1 MAPTSSSRRRRASWS
16 PAAAGVAGARC
27 SAAINAPSATNP
39 GSTRGARRHA
49 FAPSS
54 SIRSTAGAGSGVPS
68 SSAAKPRR
76 CAPGSGS
83 SSSWRP
89 CPASG
94 CTVPVAIGPE
104 HRSSTRCQKS
114 SASVSCRCA
123 RACQLPE
130 GPWSRLQCAP
140 GPVHRRRACMNRRD
154 FLESV
159 SALTLAAAGTAAA
172 ETAAGLSGSGFD
184 PTEKSIAELSR
195 AQAEGHVSAEGLTRS
210 YLARIDQYDR
220 KGPRLGA
227 VLALNPE
234 ALSAARAL
242 DAARRA
248 GKLQGPLH
256 GIPMLLKDNI
266 ETRDPLPTTAGSL
279 ALASARHSEDAPM
292 AARLRAAG
300 CIVIGKANLTEWAN
314 FRSTRSV
321 SGWSGVGGQTL
332 CPYNL
337 RRNPSGSSAGPA
349 AGTTANLCAAAIGSE
364 TDGSIL
370 APASINGLVGLKP
383 TVGLVSGVG
392 VVPITARQ
400 DITGPMTRTVA
411 DAALLMAVI
420 AQPGVQW
427 DGIQPL
433 AQMPKGLRLG
443 VLPPPASTHPEV
455 VRQSHDWL
463 KLLEHEGFSLVDV
476 APPPAWATVWDDAE
490 IEVLLYDFKADLNAY
505 LARFKGALAVRTL
518 ADIIEFNK
526 QHAAQEMPIF
536 GQELF
541 EQAEARGPR
550 TSPAYLQAL
559 HHLEDVADT
568 SGLAAVFAKHKV
580 DALVAPGNGPAEL
593 IDDVWGD
600 RYENSGGWPTM
611 CSAAAVAG
619 YPSLTVPAG
628 FVDGLPVGIHFV
640 APRFREGRLLQIGRA
655 FERARNARRPPQ
667 LDARA

>member
-1 MAPTSSSRRRRASWS
+1 
-16 PAAAGVAGARC
+16 
-27 SAAINAPSATNP
+27 
-39 GSTRGARRHA
+39 
-49 FAPSS
+49 
-54 SIRSTAGAGSGVPS
+54 
-68 SSAAKPRR
+68 
-76 CAPGSGS
+76 
-83 SSSWRP
+83 
-89 CPASG
+89 
-94 CTVPVAIGPE
+94 
-104 HRSSTRCQKS
+104 
-114 SASVSCRCA
+114 
-123 RACQLPE
+123 
-130 GPWSRLQCAP
+130 
-140 GPVHRRRACMNRRD
+140 MNRRD

-433 AQMPKGLRLG
+433 EQMPKGLRLG
-443 VLPPPASTHPEV
+443 VLAAPSSAHPEV
-455 VRQSHDWL
+455 VRQSQDWL

-568 SGLAAVFAKHKV
+568 SGLAAVFAKYKV